1 MCVDVKCMNVSVC
14 WGVGMSG
21 SSLSARVSELE
32 GVSLLLLFS
41 LAVSLAVSPLLLTPP
56 LALLRVLQAARD
68 YILSVSCS
76 PVSRGV
82 CGFGIWTRPG
92 AYGSLPCRASHG
104 ALLGHSICV
113 CGSYSIKVS

>member
-1 MCVDVKCMNVSVC
+1 MCGSRCCSSSV
-14 WGVGMSG
+14 GPGER
-21 SSLSARVSELE
+21 AE
-32 GVSLLLLFS
+32 GGFPSVALFS
-41 LAVSLAVSPLLLTPP
+41 RIFSRSVFPLLLTPSPLP
-56 LALLRVLQAARD
+56 LALLGVLRVARD

-113 CGSYSIKVS
+113 C